1 MATVRKR
8 VWTDRSGQEKS
19 AWVLD
24 YFDQHGKR
32 HAPQFSTKKEAEARR
47 IEIGG
52 EVVRG
57 VHTPERQ
64 SITVRAAA
72 DLWVQHGNRKKRER
86 GTMRGYE
93 GVVRLHIGPTLGVV
107 KLAQLSTPGVEQWCD
122 RLLDGTSE
130 RAPLS
135 LRRTH
140 RVLSILTMILSEAQ
154 RRGLVAQNV
163 ALPVKIDVQKRRE
176 KKLEVGIDIPG
187 KDDARRLLA
196 ASTGRSRVLAVLGL
210 FTGMRIGEVRGL
222 PWSAVN
228 FEKRT
233 ITVRQRADEYNDLGL
248 PKSQAGQRTIPMAP
262 IVFNTLREWKLA
274 CPKSDLDLVFP
285 TNKGTPW
292 ALSNIAARIWNPLQR
307 EAGLVGDAGKPLF
320 HIHTMRHFAASNW
333 IELGFTPKR
342 LQALLGHS
350 SIQMTYDKYGHL
362 FPSDEDDHARFARSE
377 IGLTV

>member
-8 VWTDRSGQEKS
+8 IWTDRSGKEKS

-32 HAPQFSTKKEAEARR
+32 HTPQFSTKKEAEARR
-47 IEIGG
+47 IVIGS

-64 SITVRAAA
+64 SITVAAAA

-93 GVVRLHIGPTLGVV
+93 GVVRLHIRPTLGVV
-107 KLAQLSTPGVEQWCD
+107 KLAQLSTPGVESWCD

-135 LRRTH
+135 LRRAH
-140 RVLSILTMILSEAQ
+140 RTLSVLTMILSEAQ

-163 ALPVKIDVQKRRE
+163 ALPVKIDIQKRKQ

-187 KDDARRLLA
+187 RDDARRLLT

-228 FEKRT
+228 FEKKT
-233 ITVRQRADEYNDLGL
+233 ITVRQRADEYNDLGM

-274 CPKSDLDLVFP
+274 CPKSDLDLVFA

-307 EAGLVGDAGKPLF
+307 EAGLIDEAGKPLF